1 MDVVNNMKNLLK
13 KEWVYGRWLILINI
27 FLLIISSSQIF
38 ASYLSQ
44 INFFISSS
52 NKSMKKFTLDSHFR
66 IQNYFGE
73 RMTLIIIAVI
83 FFSVFIIM
91 VADYLNG
98 GYERLISMSYTRKQI
113 IESKWLMAVISVVI
127 PLIIDYCFIFG
138 IYFINYSILNSING
152 CRFML
157 EWMVLNVLTCIFMI
171 TFIMF
176 IQSLHGNN
184 IAGVITSAVLL
195 FLWKEGEELLREF
208 LNLYGIKLSYSHQV
222 YMLPYYNNM
231 NMTLRPIIRISL
243 LIIFSILFLFIMVK
257 IFKNIPLENKY
268 NLSLYKPFTYILRI
282 IFVMVITMMTMTII
296 FQCPNQSK
304 ILLYIVT
311 SIAIAVLS
319 IYGSV
324 RIIK

>member
-1 MDVVNNMKNLLK
+1 MKNLLK
-13 KEWVYGRWLILINI
+13 KEWVYVRWLILINI

-44 INFFISSS
+44 INFFISSN
-52 NKSMKKFTLDSHFR
+52 NKNMKKFALDPHFH

-73 RMTLIIIAVI
+73 KMTLIIIAVV

-91 VADYLNG
+91 AADYLNG
-98 GYERLISMSYTRKQI
+98 GRERLISMSYTRKQI
-113 IESKWLMAVISVVI
+113 IESKWIMAAISVVI

-138 IYFINYSILNSING
+138 IYFINYSILNSINRY
-152 CRFML
+152 RFML
-157 EWMVLNVLTCIFMI
+157 EWMVLNVLTCIFII

-184 IAGVITSAVLL
+184 IAGVITSVILL
-195 FLWKEGEELLREF
+195 FLWKNGEELLREF
-208 LNLYGIKLSYSHQV
+208 LNLYGIKFSYSHEV
-222 YMLPYYNNM
+222 YMVAYYNNM
-231 NMTLRPIIRISL
+231 NNMTLKPIVRIL
-243 LIIFSILFLFIMVK
+243 VLITFSMLVFFIMVK
-257 IFKNIPLENKY
+257 IFENIPLENKY
-268 NLSLYKPFTYILRI
+268 NLSMYKPFTYVLRI
-282 IFVMVITMMTMTII
+282 IFVIVITMMAMTII
-296 FQCPNQSK
+296 FQYPNQSK

-311 SIAIAVLS
+311 SIAIAGLS